1 MPKNTYITKLIKFF
15 RHVFFLEEE
24 EEEESQE
31 EEDRDSITS
40 KDKQF

>member
-24 EEEESQE
+24 EESQE
-31 EEDRDSITS
+31 EEDRDSITLR
-40 KDKQF
+40 DKQS